1 LFREA
6 LIDVYRK
13 ERGAMARRLI
23 IMAALLTLVF
33 GGLFGWKAFVRLKTA
48 EYLANARAPAVV
60 VSSAEVQ
67 EDRWQ
72 QQVESVGTLSAIQGV
87 DVSSEVPGTVADI
100 SFRSGQ
106 QIRKGELLVQLDAT
120 AEHAELRS
128 LEAQLV
134 LARLDYER
142 AQGLRESTALS
153 QAQLDRAK
161 SVMDSLQAQ
170 VEEQAAFIAK
180 KSIRAPFAGE
190 LGIREINLGEY
201 VSPGTTIV
209 TLQTLDPIYANF
221 TLPERFLREL
231 AVGQQ
236 LRVAVAAYPEDEF
249 SGSVTAISP
258 KVQETT
264 RNVMIQATIAN
275 ADRRLRPGMFARITV
290 LTGGDHRVLTVPRTA
305 ITFNPY
311 GESVFVITKKDG
323 ALVVD
328 RRQVITGE
336 IRNERV
342 EVVSGL
348 LSGDLVVGTGQLKLR
363 AGQRVEID
371 NSIDLSRPVTGP

>member
-1 LFREA
+1 
-6 LIDVYRK
+6 
-13 ERGAMARRLI
+13 MAKRLI
-23 IMAALLTLVF
+23 IMAMLLTLVF
-33 GGLFGWKAFVRLKTA
+33 GSLFGWKAFVRHKTA
-48 EYLANARAPAVV
+48 EYLANARPPAVV

-72 QQVESVGTLSAIQGV
+72 KQVESVGTLSAIQGV

-106 QIRKGELLVQLDAT
+106 QIRKGDLLVQLDAT
-120 AEHAELRS
+120 AERAELRS
-128 LEAQLV
+128 LEAQLE

-142 AQGLRESTALS
+142 ALGLRESTALS

-180 KSIRAPFAGE
+180 KAIRAPFAGE
-190 LGIREINLGEY
+190 LGIREVNLGEY
-201 VSPGTTIV
+201 VSPGTPIV

-221 TLPERFLREL
+221 TLPERFLQEL
-231 AVGQQ
+231 AVDLQ
-236 LRVAVAAYPEDEF
+236 LRVDVAAYPEDEF
-249 SGSVTAISP
+249 TGTVTAISP
-258 KVQETT
+258 KVEETT
-264 RNVMIQATIAN
+264 RNVMVQATIAN

-305 ITFNPY
+305 ITFYPY
-311 GESVFVITKKDG
+311 AESVFVITEQDG

-336 IRNERV
+336 IRSGRV

-348 LSGDLVVGTGQLKLR
+348 LAGDLVVATGQLKLR

-371 NSIDLSRPVTGP
+371 NSIDLSKPASGR